1 MFQKIVADNREILH
15 ALDEGQ
21 NAEKL
26 YDYLKEVGKS
36 YYYTKMRMEHII
48 RFLLQ
53 Y

>member
-1 MFQKIVADNREILH
+1 MADNKEILH

-36 YYYTKMRMEHII
+36 YYYTKMKMGHII
-48 RFLLQ
+48 QYLLILTV
-53 Y
+53 